1 MDLGWD
7 GVFEVSGC
15 FWDEKG
21 VKLAPCDG
29 ETEFV
34 TFGGIVFVPVAV
46 KFRGRSCCKCHFL
59 HYFSMN
65 TFSCTFG
72 FDTFHASLG
81 ARRLVA
87 NLLISSFIE

>member
-1 MDLGWD
+1 MSFSSL
-7 GVFEVSGC
+7 
-15 FWDEKG
+15 
-21 VKLAPCDG
+21 
-29 ETEFV
+29 
-34 TFGGIVFVPVAV
+34 
-46 KFRGRSCCKCHFL
+46 
-59 HYFSMN
+59 FSMN